1 MAHCLARRINEL
13 AAHAFEVS
21 YDIALRVAGVVR
33 DVTAPRTRED
43 LDLI

>member
-1 MAHCLARRINEL
+1 MAHCLARIINEL

-21 YDIALRVAGVVR
+21 YDIALSVVR